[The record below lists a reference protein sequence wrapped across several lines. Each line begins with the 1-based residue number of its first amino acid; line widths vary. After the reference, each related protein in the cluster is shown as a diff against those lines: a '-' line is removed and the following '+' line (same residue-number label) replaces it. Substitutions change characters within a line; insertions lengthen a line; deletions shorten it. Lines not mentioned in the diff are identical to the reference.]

1 MVHSPAFIFSIVYSF
16 GFGFSLCFAWCRF
29 ASFKLFWPPA
39 LIQQALVAII
49 SQASH
54 RLSRHGAFA
63 CSPPVVAFVRMQLV
77 RPAAEPAAFSAHCRQ
92 GVDQIFEDYRIMAI
106 GPGDAKDQRSALAV
120 CDEVALASE
129 FSSVGGV
136 WACQRARPG
145 VGTLTDLF
153 GPL

>member
-1 MVHSPAFIFSIVYSF
+1 
-16 GFGFSLCFAWCRF
+16 
-29 ASFKLFWPPA
+29 
-39 LIQQALVAII
+39 
-49 SQASH
+49 
-54 RLSRHGAFA
+54 
-63 CSPPVVAFVRMQLV
+63 MQLV

-129 FSSVGGV
+129 LSPVGGV
-136 WACQRARPG
+136 WACMRARPG